1 MDLLMRWETFSNNA
15 HCLEQG
21 SMAKRTPNIELLTSL
36 LTSQSYSGK
45 PVLDECI
52 QATPHFHL
60 RYDRLHIREMCAGLR
75 APLEIHFWILPECQ
89 ECRTWRQSELK
100 HEKTTNTWFK
110 QETWH
115 GNPPKTPSAESGAG
129 WYFVTS
135 PFVGLWRML
144 NTRWQYSHCSTSST
158 SHNNFHDFSNLS
170 AYKLGSQPWPPCG
183 RIWSKWS
190 VALSH

>member
-1 MDLLMRWETFSNNA
+1 MNASKQRPTFIYDTIDFTYERCALVCEPLLRSTFGYSLNVKNVE
-15 HCLEQG
+15 LE
-21 SMAKRTPNIELLTSL
+21 
-36 LTSQSYSGK
+36 GK
-45 PVLDECI
+45 VNWN
-52 QATPHFHL
+52 
-60 RYDRLHIREMCAGLR
+60 M
-75 APLEIHFWILPECQ
+75 
-89 ECRTWRQSELK
+89 K
-100 HEKTTNTWFK
+100 KTTNTWFK

-135 PFVGLWRML
+135 PYMGLWRML

-158 SHNNFHDFSNLS
+158 SHNKFHDFSNLS